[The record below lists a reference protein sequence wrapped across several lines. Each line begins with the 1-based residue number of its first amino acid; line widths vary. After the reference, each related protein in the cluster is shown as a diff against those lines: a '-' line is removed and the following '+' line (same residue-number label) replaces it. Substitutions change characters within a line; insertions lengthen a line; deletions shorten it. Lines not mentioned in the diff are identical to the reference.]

1 MSQALYRKYRSK
13 SLSEIV
19 GQDHVTSLLDRALE
33 SNKVAHAYLLT
44 GPRGTGKT
52 SVARILA
59 HKITGLPYDIED
71 NNLDIIEI
79 DAASNNG
86 VDNVRDLREKA
97 LVAPIKSQ
105 KKVYIIDEVHMLS
118 KSAFNAL
125 LKIIEEPPEHVV
137 FILATTDFDKVP
149 DTIVSRTQRYNFRLI
164 DESTVADHLAF
175 IAKEESIKIDTDALN
190 LIAERGGGSLRD
202 SISLLDQIQ
211 HSESKNGEI
220 TRSDVEASLGL
231 ATKDEINAIGEA
243 ILSGDALKII
253 TAVRQPELRGI
264 GAVSVADQLYNWI
277 QRNLESYPYLVNYFE
292 DLIKVQKS
300 HRPDVAILVAV
311 LKFAVKMPEPQII
324 QRPSIQERHKPDSL
338 SMSSEI
344 TEEPIATAESP
355 EKSTKILDTESK
367 QNDDDYDIAI
377 QKDIQQKDQN
387 KKNNF
392 NWQSVLDYLNDHKS
406 EFKGIHTILE
416 KSKPIVK
423 DNKVSLYVLNKFNK
437 TELDKRRA
445 VLGKIL
451 SESGVGD
458 FEIEIIDR
466 PAPPQNE
473 QAAKVAAIMGGGEEV
488 DV

>member
-125 LKIIEEPPEHVV
+125 LKIIEEPPEHIV

-149 DTIVSRTQRYNFRLI
+149 DTIVSRTQCYNFRLI

-220 TRSDVEASLGL
+220 TRSDIEASLGL

-277 QRNLESYPYLVNYFE
+277 QRNLESYPYLVTYFE

-300 HRPDVAILVAV
+300 HRPDIAILVAV
-311 LKFAVKMPEPQII
+311 LKFAVKMPESQII
-324 QRPSIQERHKPDSL
+324 QHPSTQESNKPNSL
-338 SMSSEI
+338 SMPSKI
-344 TEEPIATAESP
+344 TEEPIATA
-355 EKSTKILDTESK
+355 KTTKILDTESK
-367 QNDDDYDIAI
+367 QNEDNSDVAS
-377 QKDIQQKDQN
+377 QKDVQQKDQN

-406 EFKGIHTILE
+406 EFKGIHAILE

-423 DNKVSLYVLNKFNK
+423 DNKVNLYVLNKFNK
-437 TELDKRRA
+437 TKLDKRRA

>member
-164 DESTVADHLAF
+164 NESTVADHLAF

-277 QRNLESYPYLVNYFE
+277 QRNLESYPYLVTYFE

-311 LKFAVKMPEPQII
+311 LKFAVKMPESQII
-324 QRPSIQERHKPDSL
+324 QHPSTQESHKSDSL
-338 SMSSEI
+338 SMSSKI

-355 EKSTKILDTESK
+355 EKTTKILDTESK
-367 QNDDDYDIAI
+367 QNEDNSDVAS
-377 QKDIQQKDQN
+377 QKDVQQKDQN

-458 FEIEIIDR
+458 FEIKIIDR

>member
-59 HKITGLPYDIED
+59 HKITGLSYDIED

-220 TRSDVEASLGL
+220 TRSDIEASLGL

-277 QRNLESYPYLVNYFE
+277 QRNLESYPYLVTYFE

-324 QRPSIQERHKPDSL
+324 QHPSTQERHKPDSL
-338 SMSSEI
+338 SMSSKI
-344 TEEPIATAESP
+344 TEEPIATAKP
-355 EKSTKILDTESK
+355 PKKTTKILDTKSK
-367 QNDDDYDIAI
+367 QNDDDSDIAS
-377 QKDIQQKDQN
+377 QKDVQQKDQN

>member
-149 DTIVSRTQRYNFRLI
+149 DTIVSRTQCYNFRLI

-220 TRSDVEASLGL
+220 TRSDIEASLGL

-277 QRNLESYPYLVNYFE
+277 QRNLESYPYLVTYFE

-324 QRPSIQERHKPDSL
+324 QHPSTQESNKPNSL
-338 SMSSEI
+338 SMSSKI
-344 TEEPIATAESP
+344 TEEPIATTKYP

-367 QNDDDYDIAI
+367 QNDDDSDIAI

-406 EFKGIHTILE
+406 EFKGIHAILE
-416 KSKPIVK
+416 KSKPIIK
-423 DNKVSLYVLNKFNK
+423 DNKVNLYVLNKFNK
-437 TELDKRRA
+437 TKLDKRRA
-445 VLGKIL
+445 VLGQIL

>member
-97 LVAPIKSQ
+97 LVAPVKSQ

-220 TRSDVEASLGL
+220 TRSDIEASLGL

-277 QRNLESYPYLVNYFE
+277 QRNLESYPYLVTYFE

-300 HRPDVAILVAV
+300 HRPDIAILVAV
-311 LKFAVKMPEPQII
+311 LKFAVKMPESQII
-324 QRPSIQERHKPDSL
+324 QHPSTQESNKPNSL
-338 SMSSEI
+338 SMPSKI
-344 TEEPIATAESP
+344 TEEPIATA
-355 EKSTKILDTESK
+355 KTTKILDTESK
-367 QNDDDYDIAI
+367 QDDDSSNIAS
-377 QKDIQQKDQN
+377 QKDVQQKDQN

>member
-211 HSESKNGEI
+211 HSESKNREI

-277 QRNLESYPYLVNYFE
+277 QRNLESYPYLVTYFE

-324 QRPSIQERHKPDSL
+324 QRPSTQESHKPDSL
-338 SMSSEI
+338 SMSSKI

-377 QKDIQQKDQN
+377 RKDIQQKDQN

-458 FEIEIIDR
+458 FEIKIIDR

>member
-97 LVAPIKSQ
+97 LVAPVKSQ

-125 LKIIEEPPEHVV
+125 LKIIEEPPEHIV

-175 IAKEESIKIDTDALN
+175 IAKKESIKIDTDALN

-220 TRSDVEASLGL
+220 TRSDIEASLGL

-277 QRNLESYPYLVNYFE
+277 QRNLESYPYLVTYFE

-324 QRPSIQERHKPDSL
+324 QRPSTQESHKPDSL
-338 SMSSEI
+338 SMSSKI
-344 TEEPIATAESP
+344 TEEPVATTESP
-355 EKSTKILDTESK
+355 EKSTKILDAESK
-367 QNDDDYDIAI
+367 QNDDNSYVAS
-377 QKDIQQKDQN
+377 QKDVQRKDQN

-392 NWQSVLDYLNDHKS
+392 DWQSVLDYLNDHKS
-406 EFKGIHTILE
+406 EFKGIHAILE
-416 KSKPIVK
+416 KSKPIIK
-423 DNKVSLYVLNKFNK
+423 DNKVNLYVLNKFNK
-437 TELDKRRA
+437 TKLDKRRA

>member
-13 SLSEIV
+13 SLLEIV

-59 HKITGLPYDIED
+59 HKITGLSYDIED

-253 TAVRQPELRGI
+253 AAVRQPELRGI

-277 QRNLESYPYLVNYFE
+277 QRNLESYPYLVTYFE

-324 QRPSIQERHKPDSL
+324 QRPSTQESHKSDSL
-338 SMSSEI
+338 SMSSKI
-344 TEEPIATAESP
+344 TEEPIATAEPP

-367 QNDDDYDIAI
+367 QNDDDSDIAN
-377 QKDIQQKDQN
+377 QKDVQQKDQN

-406 EFKGIHTILE
+406 EFKGIHAILE
-416 KSKPIVK
+416 KSKPIIK

-437 TELDKRRA
+437 TKLDKRRA

>member
-59 HKITGLPYDIED
+59 HKITGLSYDIED

-211 HSESKNGEI
+211 HSESKNREI
-220 TRSDVEASLGL
+220 TRSDIEASLGL

-277 QRNLESYPYLVNYFE
+277 QRNLESYPYLVTYFE

-324 QRPSIQERHKPDSL
+324 QHPSTQERHKPDSL
-338 SMSSEI
+338 SMSSKI
-344 TEEPIATAESP
+344 TEEPIATAKPP
-355 EKSTKILDTESK
+355 EKTTKILDTKSK

>member
-220 TRSDVEASLGL
+220 TRSDIEASLGL

-277 QRNLESYPYLVNYFE
+277 QRNLESYPYLVTYFE

-324 QRPSIQERHKPDSL
+324 QRPSTQESHRPDSL
-338 SMSSEI
+338 SMSSKI
-344 TEEPIATAESP
+344 TEEPIATAEPP

-367 QNDDDYDIAI
+367 QNDDDSDIAN
-377 QKDIQQKDQN
+377 QKDVQQKDQN

-406 EFKGIHTILE
+406 EFKGIHAILE
-416 KSKPIVK
+416 KSKPIIK

-437 TELDKRRA
+437 TKLDKRRA

>member
-97 LVAPIKSQ
+97 LVAPVKSQ

-220 TRSDVEASLGL
+220 TRSDIEASLGL

-277 QRNLESYPYLVNYFE
+277 QRNLESYPYLVTYFE

-324 QRPSIQERHKPDSL
+324 QRPSTQERHKPDSL
-338 SMSSEI
+338 SMSSKI

-355 EKSTKILDTESK
+355 EKSTKILDIESK
-367 QNDDDYDIAI
+367 QHDDNSDIAS
-377 QKDIQQKDQN
+377 QKDVQQKDQN

-406 EFKGIHTILE
+406 EFKGIHAILE
-416 KSKPIVK
+416 KSKPIIK

-437 TELDKRRA
+437 TKLDKRRA

>member
-59 HKITGLPYDIED
+59 HKITGLSYDIED

-220 TRSDVEASLGL
+220 TRSDIEASLGL

-277 QRNLESYPYLVNYFE
+277 QRNLASYPYLVTYFE

-324 QRPSIQERHKPDSL
+324 QRPSTQESHRPDSL
-338 SMSSEI
+338 SMSSKI
-344 TEEPIATAESP
+344 TEEPIATAEPP

-367 QNDDDYDIAI
+367 QNDDDSDIAN
-377 QKDIQQKDQN
+377 QKDVQQKDQN

-392 NWQSVLDYLNDHKS
+392 DWQSVLDYLNDHKS
-406 EFKGIHTILE
+406 EFKGIHAILE

-423 DNKVSLYVLNKFNK
+423 DNKVNLYVLNKFNK
-437 TELDKRRA
+437 TKLDKRRA

>member
-277 QRNLESYPYLVNYFE
+277 QRNLESYPYLVTYFE

-324 QRPSIQERHKPDSL
+324 QHPSTQERHKPDSL
-338 SMSSEI
+338 SMSSKI
-344 TEEPIATAESP
+344 TEEPIATAKPP
-355 EKSTKILDTESK
+355 EKTTKILDTKSK

>member
-324 QRPSIQERHKPDSL
+324 QRPSTQERHKPDSL

>member
-97 LVAPIKSQ
+97 LVAPVKSQ

-277 QRNLESYPYLVNYFE
+277 QRNLESYPYLVTYFE

-324 QRPSIQERHKPDSL
+324 QHPSTQERHKPDSL
-338 SMSSEI
+338 SMSSKI
-344 TEEPIATAESP
+344 TEEPIATAKPP
-355 EKSTKILDTESK
+355 EKTTKILDTKSK
-367 QNDDDYDIAI
+367 QNDDDSDIAS
-377 QKDIQQKDQN
+377 QKDVQQKDQN

>member
-220 TRSDVEASLGL
+220 TRSDIEASLGL

-277 QRNLESYPYLVNYFE
+277 QRNLESYPYLVTYFE

-300 HRPDVAILVAV
+300 HRPDIAILVAV
-311 LKFAVKMPEPQII
+311 LKFAVKMPESQII
-324 QRPSIQERHKPDSL
+324 QHPSTQESNKPNSL
-338 SMSSEI
+338 SMPSKI
-344 TEEPIATAESP
+344 TEEPIATA
-355 EKSTKILDTESK
+355 KTTKILDTESK
-367 QNDDDYDIAI
+367 QDDDSSDIAS
-377 QKDIQQKDQN
+377 QKDVQQKDQN

>member
-97 LVAPIKSQ
+97 LVAPVKSQ
-105 KKVYIIDEVHMLS
+105 KKVYINDEVHRLS

-220 TRSDVEASLGL
+220 TRSDIESSLGL

-277 QRNLESYPYLVNYFE
+277 QRNLESYPYLVTYFE

-300 HRPDVAILVAV
+300 HRPDIAILVAV
-311 LKFAVKMPEPQII
+311 LKFAVKMPESQII
-324 QRPSIQERHKPDSL
+324 QHPSTQESNKPNSL
-338 SMSSEI
+338 SMPSKI
-344 TEEPIATAESP
+344 TEEPIATA
-355 EKSTKILDTESK
+355 KTTKILDTESK
-367 QNDDDYDIAI
+367 QDDDSSDIAS
-377 QKDIQQKDQN
+377 QKDVQQKDQN

>member
-59 HKITGLPYDIED
+59 HKITGLSYDIED

-164 DESTVADHLAF
+164 DESTVVDHLAF
-175 IAKEESIKIDTDALN
+175 IAKEESIKINTDALN

-220 TRSDVEASLGL
+220 TRSDIEASLGL

-277 QRNLESYPYLVNYFE
+277 QRNLESYPYLVTYFE

-311 LKFAVKMPEPQII
+311 LKFAVKIPEPQII
-324 QRPSIQERHKPDSL
+324 QHPSTQESNKPNSL
-338 SMSSEI
+338 SMPSKI
-344 TEEPIATAESP
+344 TEEPIATA
-355 EKSTKILDTESK
+355 KTTKILDTESK
-367 QNDDDYDIAI
+367 QDDDNSDIAS
-377 QKDIQQKDQN
+377 QKDVQQKDQN

>member
-277 QRNLESYPYLVNYFE
+277 QRNLESYPYLVTYFE

-300 HRPDVAILVAV
+300 HRPDIAILVAV
-311 LKFAVKMPEPQII
+311 LKFAVKMPESQII
-324 QRPSIQERHKPDSL
+324 QHPSTQESNKPNSL
-338 SMSSEI
+338 SMPSKI
-344 TEEPIATAESP
+344 TEEPIATA
-355 EKSTKILDTESK
+355 KTTKILDTESK
-367 QNDDDYDIAI
+367 QDDDSSDIAS
-377 QKDIQQKDQN
+377 QKDVQQKDQN

>member
-1 MSQALYRKYRSK
+1 M
-13 SLSEIV
+13 
-19 GQDHVTSLLDRALE
+19 
-33 SNKVAHAYLLT
+33 
-44 GPRGTGKT
+44 
-52 SVARILA
+52 
-59 HKITGLPYDIED
+59 
-71 NNLDIIEI
+71 
-79 DAASNNG
+79 
-86 VDNVRDLREKA
+86 REKA

-277 QRNLESYPYLVNYFE
+277 QRNLESYPYLVTYFE

-300 HRPDVAILVAV
+300 HRPDIAILVAV
-311 LKFAVKMPEPQII
+311 LKFAVKMPESQII
-324 QRPSIQERHKPDSL
+324 QHPSTQESNKPNSL
-338 SMSSEI
+338 SMPSKI
-344 TEEPIATAESP
+344 TEEPIATA
-355 EKSTKILDTESK
+355 KTTKILDTESK
-367 QNDDDYDIAI
+367 QDDDSSDIAS
-377 QKDIQQKDQN
+377 QKDVQQKDQN

>member
-220 TRSDVEASLGL
+220 TRSDIEASLGL

-277 QRNLESYPYLVNYFE
+277 QRNLESYPYLVTYFE

-324 QRPSIQERHKPDSL
+324 QRPSTQESHKSDSL
-338 SMSSEI
+338 SMSSKI
-344 TEEPIATAESP
+344 TEEPIATAKPP
-355 EKSTKILDTESK
+355 EKTTKMLDTKSK
-367 QNDDDYDIAI
+367 QDDDNSDIAS
-377 QKDIQQKDQN
+377 QKDVQQKDQN

-406 EFKGIHTILE
+406 EFKGIHAILE
-416 KSKPIVK
+416 KSKPIIK
-423 DNKVSLYVLNKFNK
+423 DNKVNLYVLNKFNK
-437 TELDKRRA
+437 TKLDKRRA

>member
-149 DTIVSRTQRYNFRLI
+149 DTIVSRTQCYNFRLI

-220 TRSDVEASLGL
+220 TRSDIEASLGL

-277 QRNLESYPYLVNYFE
+277 QRNLESYPYLVTYFE

-300 HRPDVAILVAV
+300 HRPDIAILVAV
-311 LKFAVKMPEPQII
+311 LKFAVKMPESQII
-324 QRPSIQERHKPDSL
+324 QHPSTQESNKPNSL
-338 SMSSEI
+338 SMPSKI
-344 TEEPIATAESP
+344 TEEPIATA
-355 EKSTKILDTESK
+355 KTTKILDTESK
-367 QNDDDYDIAI
+367 QDDDSSDIAS
-377 QKDIQQKDQN
+377 QKDVQQKDQN

>member
-277 QRNLESYPYLVNYFE
+277 QRNLESYPYLVTYFE

-324 QRPSIQERHKPDSL
+324 QRPSTQESHRPDSL
-338 SMSSEI
+338 SMSSKI
-344 TEEPIATAESP
+344 TEEPIATAEPP

-367 QNDDDYDIAI
+367 QNDDNSDIAS
-377 QKDIQQKDQN
+377 QKDVQQKDQ
-387 KKNNF
+387 NNF

-406 EFKGIHTILE
+406 EFKGIHAILE
-416 KSKPIVK
+416 KSKPIIK
-423 DNKVSLYVLNKFNK
+423 DNKVNLYVLNKFNK
-437 TELDKRRA
+437 TKLDKRRA

>member
-137 FILATTDFDKVP
+137 FILATTDFNKVP
-149 DTIVSRTQRYNFRLI
+149 DTIVSRTQCYNFRLI

-220 TRSDVEASLGL
+220 TRSDIEASLGL

-277 QRNLESYPYLVNYFE
+277 QRNLESYPYLVTYFE

-300 HRPDVAILVAV
+300 HRPDIAILVAV
-311 LKFAVKMPEPQII
+311 LKFAVKMPESQII
-324 QRPSIQERHKPDSL
+324 QHPSTQESNKPNSL
-338 SMSSEI
+338 SMPSKI
-344 TEEPIATAESP
+344 TEEPIATA
-355 EKSTKILDTESK
+355 KTTKILDTESK
-367 QNDDDYDIAI
+367 QDDDSSDIAS
-377 QKDIQQKDQN
+377 QKDVQQKDQN

>member
-19 GQDHVTSLLDRALE
+19 GQDHVTSLLDHALE

-175 IAKEESIKIDTDALN
+175 IAKKESIKIDTDALH

-220 TRSDVEASLGL
+220 TRSDVEVSLGL

-277 QRNLESYPYLVNYFE
+277 QRSLESYPYLVTYFE

-300 HRPDVAILVAV
+300 HRPDIAILVAV
-311 LKFAVKMPEPQII
+311 LKFAVKMPESQII
-324 QRPSIQERHKPDSL
+324 QHPSTQESNKPNSL
-338 SMSSEI
+338 SMPSKI
-344 TEEPIATAESP
+344 TEEPIATA
-355 EKSTKILDTESK
+355 KTTKILDTESK
-367 QNDDDYDIAI
+367 QDDDSSDIAS
-377 QKDIQQKDQN
+377 QKDVQQKDQN

>member
-149 DTIVSRTQRYNFRLI
+149 DTIVSRTQRYHFRLI

-202 SISLLDQIQ
+202 SISLLDQVQ

-220 TRSDVEASLGL
+220 TRSDIEASLGL

-277 QRNLESYPYLVNYFE
+277 QRNLESYPYLVTYFE

-324 QRPSIQERHKPDSL
+324 QRPSTQERHKPDNL
-338 SMSSEI
+338 SMSSKI

-367 QNDDDYDIAI
+367 QNDDNSDIAI
-377 QKDIQQKDQN
+377 QKDVQQKDQN

-406 EFKGIHTILE
+406 EFKGIHAILE
-416 KSKPIVK
+416 KSKPIIK

-437 TELDKRRA
+437 TKLDKRRA

>member
-97 LVAPIKSQ
+97 LVAPVKSQ

-220 TRSDVEASLGL
+220 TRSDIEASLGL

-277 QRNLESYPYLVNYFE
+277 QRNLESYPYLVTYFE

-300 HRPDVAILVAV
+300 HRPDIAILVAV
-311 LKFAVKMPEPQII
+311 LKFAVKMPESQII
-324 QRPSIQERHKPDSL
+324 QHPSTQESNKPNSL
-338 SMSSEI
+338 SMPSKI
-344 TEEPIATAESP
+344 TEEPIATA
-355 EKSTKILDTESK
+355 KTTKILDTESK
-367 QNDDDYDIAI
+367 QNDDDSDIAS

-392 NWQSVLDYLNDHKS
+392 DWQSVLDYLNDHKS
-406 EFKGIHTILE
+406 EFKGIHAILE

-423 DNKVSLYVLNKFNK
+423 DNKVNLYVLNKFNK
-437 TELDKRRA
+437 TKLDKRRA

>member
-149 DTIVSRTQRYNFRLI
+149 DTIVSRTQRYHFRLI

-253 TAVRQPELRGI
+253 AAVRQPELRGI

-277 QRNLESYPYLVNYFE
+277 QRNLESYPYLVTYFE

-300 HRPDVAILVAV
+300 HRPDIAILVAV

-324 QRPSIQERHKPDSL
+324 QHPSTQESNKPNSL
-338 SMSSEI
+338 SMPSKI
-344 TEEPIATAESP
+344 TEEPIATA
-355 EKSTKILDTESK
+355 KTTKILDTESK
-367 QNDDDYDIAI
+367 QDDDSSDIAS
-377 QKDIQQKDQN
+377 QKDVQQKDQN

>member
-175 IAKEESIKIDTDALN
+175 IAKEESIKIDADALS

-220 TRSDVEASLGL
+220 TRSDIEASLGL

-264 GAVSVADQLYNWI
+264 SAVSIADQLYNWI

-324 QRPSIQERHKPDSL
+324 QRPSTQESNKPDSL
-338 SMSSEI
+338 SMSSKI

-367 QNDDDYDIAI
+367 QNDDNSDIAS
-377 QKDIQQKDQN
+377 QKDVQQKDQN

-392 NWQSVLDYLNDHKS
+392 NWQSVLDYLNDHKN
-406 EFKGIHTILE
+406 EFKGIHAILE

-437 TELDKRRA
+437 TKLDKRRA

>member
-59 HKITGLPYDIED
+59 HKITGLSYDIED

-149 DTIVSRTQRYNFRLI
+149 DTIVSRTQCYNFRLI

-220 TRSDVEASLGL
+220 TRSDIEASLGL

-277 QRNLESYPYLVNYFE
+277 QRNLESYPYLVTYFE

-300 HRPDVAILVAV
+300 HRPDIAILVAV
-311 LKFAVKMPEPQII
+311 LKFAVKMPESQII
-324 QRPSIQERHKPDSL
+324 QHPSTQESNKPNSL
-338 SMSSEI
+338 SMPSKI
-344 TEEPIATAESP
+344 TEEPIATA
-355 EKSTKILDTESK
+355 KTTKILDTESK
-367 QNDDDYDIAI
+367 QDDDSSDIAS
-377 QKDIQQKDQN
+377 QKDVQQKDQN

>member
-59 HKITGLPYDIED
+59 HKITGLSYDIED

-97 LVAPIKSQ
+97 LVAPVKSQ

-175 IAKEESIKIDTDALN
+175 IAKKESIKIDTDALN

-220 TRSDVEASLGL
+220 TRSDIEASLGL

-253 TAVRQPELRGI
+253 AAVRQPELRGI

-277 QRNLESYPYLVNYFE
+277 QRNLESYPYLVTYFE

-324 QRPSIQERHKPDSL
+324 QRPSTQERHKPDSL
-338 SMSSEI
+338 SMSSKI
-344 TEEPIATAESP
+344 TEEPITTTESP
-355 EKSTKILDTESK
+355 EKSTKILDAESK
-367 QNDDDYDIAI
+367 QNDDDSGIAS

-392 NWQSVLDYLNDHKS
+392 NWQSVLDYLNDHKN
-406 EFKGIHTILE
+406 EFKGIHAILE

-423 DNKVSLYVLNKFNK
+423 DNKVNLYVLNKFNK
-437 TELDKRRA
+437 TKLDKRRA

>member
-1 MSQALYRKYRSK
+1 MNQ
-13 SLSEIV
+13 
-19 GQDHVTSLLDRALE
+19 QW
-33 SNKVAHAYLLT
+33 
-44 GPRGTGKT
+44 
-52 SVARILA
+52 
-59 HKITGLPYDIED
+59 
-71 NNLDIIEI
+71 
-79 DAASNNG
+79 
-86 VDNVRDLREKA
+86 
-97 LVAPIKSQ
+97 Q
-105 KKVYIIDEVHMLS
+105 
-118 KSAFNAL
+118 
-125 LKIIEEPPEHVV
+125 
-137 FILATTDFDKVP
+137 
-149 DTIVSRTQRYNFRLI
+149 TI
-164 DESTVADHLAF
+164 

-277 QRNLESYPYLVNYFE
+277 QRNLESYPYLVTYFE

-324 QRPSIQERHKPDSL
+324 QRPSTQERHKPDSL
-338 SMSSEI
+338 SMSSKI
-344 TEEPIATAESP
+344 TEEPIATAKPP
-355 EKSTKILDTESK
+355 EKTTKILDTESK
-367 QNDDDYDIAI
+367 QNDDSSDIAS
-377 QKDIQQKDQN
+377 QKDVQQKDQN

>member
-220 TRSDVEASLGL
+220 TRSDIEASLGL

-277 QRNLESYPYLVNYFE
+277 QRNLESYPYLVTYFE

-324 QRPSIQERHKPDSL
+324 QHPSTQESNKPNSL
-338 SMSSEI
+338 SMPSKI
-344 TEEPIATAESP
+344 TEEPIATA
-355 EKSTKILDTESK
+355 KTTKILDTESK
-367 QNDDDYDIAI
+367 QDDDSSDIAS
-377 QKDIQQKDQN
+377 QKDVQQKDQN

>member
-125 LKIIEEPPEHVV
+125 LKIIEEPPEHIV

-277 QRNLESYPYLVNYFE
+277 QRNLESYPYLVTYFE

-324 QRPSIQERHKPDSL
+324 QHPSTQERHKPDSL
-338 SMSSEI
+338 SMSSKI

-367 QNDDDYDIAI
+367 QNDDDSDIAI

-406 EFKGIHTILE
+406 EFKGIHAILE

-437 TELDKRRA
+437 TKLDKRRA

>member
-97 LVAPIKSQ
+97 LVAPVKSQ

-277 QRNLESYPYLVNYFE
+277 QRNLESYPYLVTYFE

-324 QRPSIQERHKPDSL
+324 QHPSTQERHKPDSL
-338 SMSSEI
+338 SMSSKI
-344 TEEPIATAESP
+344 TEEPIATAKPP
-355 EKSTKILDTESK
+355 EKTTKILDTKSK

>member
-59 HKITGLPYDIED
+59 HKITGLPYDVED

-220 TRSDVEASLGL
+220 TRSDIEASLGL

-277 QRNLESYPYLVNYFE
+277 QRNLESYPYLVTYFE

-324 QRPSIQERHKPDSL
+324 QRPSTQERHKPDSL
-338 SMSSEI
+338 SMSSKI

-355 EKSTKILDTESK
+355 EKSTKILDIESK
-367 QNDDDYDIAI
+367 QHDDNSDIAS
-377 QKDIQQKDQN
+377 QKDVQQKDQN

-406 EFKGIHTILE
+406 EFKGIHAILE

-423 DNKVSLYVLNKFNK
+423 DNKVNLYVLNKFNK
-437 TELDKRRA
+437 TKLDKRRA

>member
-175 IAKEESIKIDTDALN
+175 IAKKESIKIDTDALH

-220 TRSDVEASLGL
+220 TRSDIEASLGL

-277 QRNLESYPYLVNYFE
+277 QRNLESYPYLVTYFE

-311 LKFAVKMPEPQII
+311 LKFAVKMPESQII
-324 QRPSIQERHKPDSL
+324 QHPSTQESNKPNSL
-338 SMSSEI
+338 SMPSKI
-344 TEEPIATAESP
+344 TEEPIATA
-355 EKSTKILDTESK
+355 KTTKILDTESK
-367 QNDDDYDIAI
+367 QDDDSSDIAS
-377 QKDIQQKDQN
+377 QKDVQQKDQN

>member
-59 HKITGLPYDIED
+59 HKITGLSYDIED

-220 TRSDVEASLGL
+220 TRSDIEASLGL

-277 QRNLESYPYLVNYFE
+277 QRNLESYPYLVTYFE

-324 QRPSIQERHKPDSL
+324 QHPSTQESNKPNSL
-338 SMSSEI
+338 SMSSKI

-367 QNDDDYDIAI
+367 QNDDDSDIAI

-392 NWQSVLDYLNDHKS
+392 NWQSVLDYLNDHKN
-406 EFKGIHTILE
+406 EFKGIHAILE

-437 TELDKRRA
+437 TKLDKRRA

>member
-211 HSESKNGEI
+211 HSESKNREI

-277 QRNLESYPYLVNYFE
+277 QRNLESYPYLVTYFE

-311 LKFAVKMPEPQII
+311 LKFAVKMPEPQIS
-324 QRPSIQERHKPDSL
+324 QRPSTQESHKPDNL
-338 SMSSEI
+338 SMSSKI
-344 TEEPIATAESP
+344 TEEPIATAEPP

-367 QNDDDYDIAI
+367 QNDDNSDVAS
-377 QKDIQQKDQN
+377 QKDVQQKDQN

-406 EFKGIHTILE
+406 EFKGIHAILE
-416 KSKPIVK
+416 KSKPIIK

-437 TELDKRRA
+437 TKLDKRRA

>member
-59 HKITGLPYDIED
+59 HKITGLSYDIED

-277 QRNLESYPYLVNYFE
+277 QRNLESYPYLVTYFE

-324 QRPSIQERHKPDSL
+324 QRPSTQESHRPDSL
-338 SMSSEI
+338 SMSSKI
-344 TEEPIATAESP
+344 TEEPIATAEPP

-367 QNDDDYDIAI
+367 QNDDDSDIAN
-377 QKDIQQKDQN
+377 QKDVQQKDQN

-392 NWQSVLDYLNDHKS
+392 DWQSVLDYLNDHKS
-406 EFKGIHTILE
+406 EFKGIHAILE
-416 KSKPIVK
+416 KSKPIIK
-423 DNKVSLYVLNKFNK
+423 DNKVNLYVLNKFNK
-437 TELDKRRA
+437 TKLDKRRA